1 MKSKFSSKK
10 LNNWIFS
17 TIGIFIFIALS
28 QVKCTDSNATNT
40 TLNPPTTTTI
50 VKKWD
55 TCNIGLGSKREQ
67 DLLKNLTTI
76 MGKK

>member
-10 LNNWIFS
+10 LNNRICS

-28 QVKCTDSNATNT
+28 QVKCTDSNTT
-40 TLNPPTTTTI
+40 TLTPPTTTT
-50 VKKWD
+50 VAKKWD